1 MTRDPRYDILFE
13 PVKIGPLTA
22 KNRFFQVPHCNGM
35 GVVYPSSMAAMRAM
49 KAEGGWAVICTEE
62 TDIHPTSDITPYIE
76 GRLWDDRD
84 IPAFARMNEACHQ
97 HGALTGIELT
107 HTAARDA
114 SLYSREVPM
123 SVTARPTKAGNYPA
137 QARAM
142 DKADI
147 RDYRRWHRNAA
158 LRARKAGFDLIYVY
172 CRAGTSMNG
181 DFLSPV
187 MNTRTDEYGGSLENR
202 ARLTREVLED
212 THDAVGDTCAVAIRY
227 TVDSVASPTGDTDPQ
242 ETRDFIEM
250 FAEMPDLWDVNIR
263 EWRRDSMPSRFG
275 LEASQEDLVSFVKAM
290 TTKPVVGVGRFT
302 SPDTMVGQIK
312 RGVLDFIGAAR
323 PSIAD
328 PFLPNKIDEGRLDEI
343 RECIGC
349 NICVTADELIV
360 PMRCTQNATIGEEWR
375 KGWHPEVIPA
385 KESDDGVLIVGAGP
399 AGLEAARVLGER
411 GYGVTLA
418 EAGSELG
425 GRVAHEARLP
435 GLATW
440 GRVRDYREQQFI
452 RLTNVEVYRESELTA
467 AHVREFAMPRVV
479 LATGATWRRDGIGH
493 EHVVP
498 ISGAD
503 GANVFTSDDLFAGA
517 TISGPVVVYD
527 DDHYYMGGV
536 IAEKLRLDGLD
547 VTLVTPEADVSSW
560 THVTLEHTW
569 IENRLYEIGVEIVE
583 KHAIAGIS
591 ATEVTIEHT
600 ASGRERVIPCAAVV
614 LVTSRQSNDALYHEL
629 VADQAALDAA
639 GITSV
644 TRIGDCLA
652 PSTIAAAVYS
662 GHRLAREIDSP
673 PPGDDVPFLRELPE
687 LGSGPINLIV

>member
-1 MTRDPRYDILFE
+1 ML
-13 PVKIGPLTA
+13 
-22 KNRFFQVPHCNGM
+22 
-35 GVVYPSSMAAMRAM
+35 
-49 KAEGGWAVICTEE
+49 EE
-62 TDIHPTSDITPYIE
+62 T
-76 GRLWDDRD
+76 L
-84 IPAFARMNEACHQ
+84 
-97 HGALTGIELT
+97 
-107 HTAARDA
+107 
-114 SLYSREVPM
+114 
-123 SVTARPTKAGNYPA
+123 
-137 QARAM
+137 
-142 DKADI
+142 
-147 RDYRRWHRNAA
+147 
-158 LRARKAGFDLIYVY
+158 
-172 CRAGTSMNG
+172 
-181 DFLSPV
+181 
-187 MNTRTDEYGGSLENR
+187 
-202 ARLTREVLED
+202 
-212 THDAVGDTCAVAIRY
+212 DAVGDTCAVAIRY
-227 TVDSVASPTGDTDPQ
+227 TVDSAASPTGETNHQ
-242 ETRDFIEM
+242 ETLDFIEM
-250 FAEMPDLWDVNIR
+250 IAEMPDLWDVNIR

-275 LEASQEDLVSFVKAM
+275 PEANQEDLVSFVKAM

-349 NICVTADELIV
+349 NMCVTADELIV

-375 KGWHPEVIPA
+375 KGWHPEVFPA

-399 AGLEAARVLGER
+399 AGLEAARMLGER

-467 AHVREFAMPRVV
+467 AHVLEFAMTRVV

-493 EHVVP
+493 EHVLP
-498 ISGAD
+498 IAGAD
-503 GANVFTSDDLFAGA
+503 GANVLTPDDLFAGA
-517 TISGPVVVYD
+517 TVNGPVVVYD

-547 VTLVTPEADVSSW
+547 VTLVTPAADVSVW
-560 THVTLEHTW
+560 THATLEHTW
-569 IENRLYEIGVEIVE
+569 IENRLYEIGVEIIE

-591 ATEVTIEHT
+591 ATEVAIEHT
-600 ASGRERVIPCAAVV
+600 ASRRGRVIPCAAVV

-673 PPGDDVPFLRELPE
+673 PPGDEVPFLRELPE
-687 LGSGPINLIV
+687 LGPF

>member
-35 GVVYPSSMAAMRAM
+35 GSVYPSSMAAMRAM

-62 TDIHPTSDITPYIE
+62 TDIHPTSDITPFIE

-84 IPAFARMNEACHQ
+84 IPTFARMNEAVHK
-97 HGALTGIELT
+97 HGALTGIELV

-114 SLYSREVPM
+114 CLYSREVPM
-123 SVTARPTKAGNYPA
+123 SVTARTAAAGNYPT

-147 RDYRRWHRNAA
+147 RDYRRWCREAA
-158 LRARKAGFDLIYVY
+158 LRAREAGFDLIYVY

-181 DFLSPV
+181 DFLSRV

-202 ARLTREVLED
+202 VRLTREVLED
-212 THDAVGDTCAVAIRY
+212 TLEAVGDTCAVVNRF
-227 TVDSVASPTGDTDPQ
+227 TVDFATGPNGETDPQ
-242 ETRDFIEM
+242 ETRDIIEM
-250 FAEMPDLWDVNIR
+250 LAELPDLWDLNIR
-263 EWRRDSMPSRFG
+263 RWSRDSVPSRFG
-275 LEASQEDLVSFVKAM
+275 PEGSQEDLISFAKSL

-302 SPDTMVGQIK
+302 SPDTMVSQIK
-312 RGVLDFIGAAR
+312 RGILDFIGAAR

-328 PFLPNKIDEGRLDEI
+328 PFLPKKIDEGRIDDI

-349 NICVTADELIV
+349 NMCVTADDLIV
-360 PMRCTQNATIGEEWR
+360 PMRCTQNPTIGEEWR
-375 KGWHPEVIPA
+375 KGWHPEIIPA

-399 AGLEAARVLGER
+399 AGLEAARALGER

-418 EAGSELG
+418 EAGNELG

-435 GLATW
+435 GLAAW
-440 GRVRDYREQQFI
+440 GRVCDYREQQFI
-452 RLTNVEVYRESELTA
+452 RLTNVAVYRESELTA
-467 AHVREFAMPRVV
+467 DHVREFAMPRVV
-479 LATGATWRRDGIGH
+479 LATGATWRRDGVGRTH
-493 EHVVP
+493 NLP
-498 ISGAD
+498 IDGAD
-503 GANVFTSDDLFAGA
+503 GANVFTPDDVFAGA
-517 TISGPVVVYD
+517 SLAGPVVVYD

-536 IAEKLRLDGLD
+536 IAEKLSLDGLD
-547 VTLVTPEADVSSW
+547 VTLVTPASDVSEW
-560 THVTLEHTW
+560 THATLEQSW
-569 IENRLYEIGVEIVE
+569 IENRLDEIGVEIIE
-583 KHAIAGIS
+583 KHELAGVG
-591 ATEVTIEHT
+591 ATEVAIEH
-600 ASGRERVIPCAAVV
+600 ASRSGGRTIPCASVV
-614 LVTSRQSNDALYHEL
+614 LVTSRHSNDALYHEL

-644 TRIGDCLA
+644 TRIGDCLV

-673 PPGDDVPFLRELPE
+673 PQAVVPFLRELPE
-687 LGSGPINLIV
+687 LGPF

>member
-35 GVVYPSSMAAMRAM
+35 GSVYPSSMAAMRAM

-62 TDIHPTSDITPYIE
+62 TDIHPSSDITPFIE
-76 GRLWDDRD
+76 GRLWDDKD
-84 IPAFARMNEACHQ
+84 IPTFARMNDAVHS
-97 HGALTGIELT
+97 HGALTGIELV

-114 SLYSREVPM
+114 CLYSREVPM
-123 SVTARPTKAGNYPA
+123 SVTARTAAAGNYPT

-147 RDYRRWHRNAA
+147 RDYRRWCREAA
-158 LRARKAGFDLIYVY
+158 LRAREAGFDLIYVY

-181 DFLSPV
+181 DFLSRV

-202 ARLTREVLED
+202 VRLTREVLEE
-212 THDAVGDTCAVAIRY
+212 TIEAVGDTCAVANRF
-227 TVDSVASPTGDTDPQ
+227 TVDFATGPNGETDPQ
-242 ETRDFIEM
+242 ETRDIIEM
-250 FAEMPDLWDVNIR
+250 LAELPDLWDLNIR
-263 EWRRDSMPSRFG
+263 QWRRDSVPSRFG
-275 LEASQEDLVSFVKAM
+275 PEGSQEDLISFAKSL

-302 SPDTMVGQIK
+302 SPDTMVSQVK
-312 RGVLDFIGAAR
+312 RGILDFIGAAR

-328 PFLPNKIDEGRLDEI
+328 PFLPKKIEEGRIDDI

-349 NICVTADELIV
+349 NICVTADDLIV
-360 PMRCTQNATIGEEWR
+360 PMRCTQNPTIGEEWR
-375 KGWHPEVIPA
+375 KGWHPEIIPP

-399 AGLEAARVLGER
+399 AGLEAARALGER

-418 EAGSELG
+418 EASGELG

-435 GLATW
+435 GLAAW

-467 AHVREFAMPRVV
+467 DHVREFAMPRVV
-479 LATGATWRRDGIGH
+479 LATGATWRRDGVGRAH
-493 EHVVP
+493 NLP
-498 ISGAD
+498 IDGAD
-503 GANVFTSDDLFAGA
+503 GATVFTPDDVFAGA
-517 TISGPVVVYD
+517 TIAGPVVVYD

-547 VTLVTPEADVSSW
+547 VTLVTPASDVSEW
-560 THVTLEHTW
+560 THATLEQAW
-569 IENRLYEIGVEIVE
+569 IENRLDEIGVEIIE
-583 KHAIAGIS
+583 KHELAGIG
-591 ATEVTIEHT
+591 ATEVAIDH
-600 ASGRERVIPCAAVV
+600 ASRSGGRTIPCASVV
-614 LVTSRQSNDALYHEL
+614 LVTSRHSNDALYHEL
-629 VADQAALDAA
+629 VADRAALDAA

-652 PSTIAAAVYS
+652 PSTIAAAVYA

-673 PPGDDVPFLRELPE
+673 PSDGVPFLRELPE
-687 LGSGPINLIV
+687 LGPF

>member
-22 KNRFFQVPHCNGM
+22 RNRFFQVPHCNGM
-35 GVVYPSSMAAMRAM
+35 GSVYPSSMAAMRAM

-62 TDIHPTSDITPYIE
+62 TDIHPSSDITPIIE

-84 IPAFARMNEACHQ
+84 IPAFARMNDAVHR
-97 HGALTGIELT
+97 HGALAGIELV
-107 HTAARDA
+107 HTGARDA
-114 SLYSREVPM
+114 CLYSREVPM
-123 SVTARPTKAGNYPA
+123 SVTARPTATRYYPA

-147 RDYRRWHRNAA
+147 RDYRRWHRDAA

-181 DFLSPV
+181 DFLSRV
-187 MNTRTDEYGGSLENR
+187 MNTRSDEYGGSLENR
-202 ARLTREVLED
+202 ARLLREVLEE
-212 THDAVGDTCAVAIRY
+212 THEAVGDTCAVAIRF
-227 TVDSVASPTGDTDPQ
+227 TVDFATGPNGETDPH
-242 ETRDFIEM
+242 ETRDIIEM
-250 FAEMPDLWDVNIR
+250 FAEIPDLWDVNIR
-263 EWRRDSMPSRFG
+263 EWRRDSVPSRFG
-275 LEASQEDLVSFVKAM
+275 PEAGQEDMVSFLKAM

-328 PFLPNKIDEGRLDEI
+328 PFLPNKINEGRIDEI

-349 NICVTADELIV
+349 NICVSADYTLV
-360 PMRCTQNATIGEEWR
+360 PMRCTQNPTIGEEWR
-375 KGWHPEVIPA
+375 KGWHPEVIPS

-399 AGLEAARVLGER
+399 AGLEAARALGER
-411 GYGVTLA
+411 GYGVILA
-418 EAGSELG
+418 EAGGELG

-435 GLATW
+435 GLSAW

-452 RLTNVEVYRESELTA
+452 RLANVEVYRESALTA
-467 AHVREFAMPRVV
+467 EHVRELAMPRVV

-493 EHVVP
+493 QHVVP
-498 ISGAD
+498 IAGAG
-503 GANVFTSDDLFAGA
+503 GANVFTPDDLFAGA
-517 TISGPVVVYD
+517 TPTGPVVVYD
-527 DDHYYMGGV
+527 DDHYYMGSI

-547 VTLVTPEADVSSW
+547 VTLVTPAADISTWS
-560 THVTLEHTW
+560 HATLEHTW
-569 IENRLYEIGVEIVE
+569 IENRLYDIGVEIVE
-583 KHAIAGIS
+583 KHELAAIS
-591 ATEVTIEHT
+591 ATEVSIEHV
-600 ASGRERVIPCAAVV
+600 ASGRGRATPCASVV

-629 VADQAALDAA
+629 VADRAALEAA
-639 GITSV
+639 GIASV

-652 PSTIAAAVYS
+652 PSTIAAAVYA

-673 PPGDDVPFLRELPE
+673 PPEGVPFLRELPE
-687 LGSGPINLIV
+687 LAPL